1 MHIAL
6 MTTAMVLW
14 AVAALAQAE
23 SRPATAERPA
33 AATTAEPEARP
44 ANEAGSAGEAK
55 PAPPPL
61 AEFTSLTDTLPRLRY
76 LADGLVTLNDRCPV
90 RKVKLN
96 PRMQAAYVNGF
107 PVGFC

>member
-6 MTTAMVLW
+6 ITSAAVLW

-23 SRPATAERPA
+23 GTVKAAPPA
-33 AATTAEPEARP
+33 ATEAVAAP
-44 ANEAGSAGEAK
+44 AK

-61 AEFTSLTDTLPRLRY
+61 AEFVSPADSLPKLRY

-96 PRMQAAYVNGF
+96 PRMQAAYVNGR

>member
-6 MTTAMVLW
+6 LTSAMVLW
-14 AVAALAQAE
+14 AVAALAQPEIA
-23 SRPATAERPA
+23 PA
-33 AATTAEPEARP
+33 AKKQITLAPPDAPES
-44 ANEAGSAGEAK
+44 GSEAK

>member
-1 MHIAL
+1 MRVMPLCA
-6 MTTAMVLW
+6 AAVLW
-14 AVAALAQAE
+14 AAAALAQADGAA
-23 SRPATAERPA
+23 PAGA
-33 AATTAEPEARP
+33 AAAAD
-44 ANEAGSAGEAK
+44 K

-61 AEFTSLTDTLPRLRY
+61 AEFVSPADSLPRLRF

-96 PRMQAAYVNGF
+96 PRMHAAYVNGR

>member
-1 MHIAL
+1 MKRSRGWRSAL
-6 MTTAMVLW
+6 PWLALW
-14 AVAALAQAE
+14 AGSALAQDGGG
-23 SRPATAERPA
+23 PAATEQPLTPA
-33 AATTAEPEARP
+33 AAAAET
-44 ANEAGSAGEAK
+44 K

-61 AEFTSLTDTLPRLRY
+61 AALVSPADSLPKLRY
-76 LADGLVTLNDRCPV
+76 FADGLVTLNDRCPV

>member
-1 MHIAL
+1 MRVMPVCA
-6 MTTAMVLW
+6 AAVLW
-14 AVAALAQAE
+14 AAAALAQSDGAA
-23 SRPATAERPA
+23 PAGTA
-33 AATTAEPEARP
+33 AAAD
-44 ANEAGSAGEAK
+44 K

-61 AEFTSLTDTLPRLRY
+61 AEFVSPADSLPRLRF

-96 PRMQAAYVNGF
+96 PRMHAAYVNGR